1 MLQAQTDSDSSDEAL
16 NSATEISTDS
26 EFDQDPVN
34 HDPPKIFID
43 DSHLRKHRVQMKANH
58 NDRHAAVK
66 QHQDVHLKFKPLV
79 EVDPTIVKREPLKN
93 PLPGNFLLSK
103 TASTEG
109 IASKKSLEL
118 KKRYLLGEA
127 GNANSVMKSDSAS
140 ALDTKL
146 KSFHSNISEC
156 QKLLNPAAEISP
168 SMQTFLQRIDR
179 NNELNR
185 SQHSITLSKINKDK
199 FNNNQEEKENR
210 SIDSNK
216 KLEYSET
223 VNTALIE
230 NKIREMSPE
239 VQKEP
244 EIIEIV
250 DLVTP
255 EKKVPIIDLAQ
266 VEIPK
271 STIDENKQF
280 IENMEKSTSA
290 HEVNMKIKTKLDSM
304 FIDLT
309 VDSPPKDKQSLE
321 ANNNATPV
329 PDILS
334 SLTMKTPKEEEN
346 LERPRSPAHETTIA
360 VPQIWA
366 KAPKDVDTDS
376 LSNGSSTSSL
386 EDIPHFILDSATSPE
401 TLNDIVNFQAQPPRL
416 EVRDSAGE
424 LMQIDSLMIIDG
436 QYVGDPDDLHLF
448 KDKLP
453 EKAAEPVIEPEVP
466 PASISR
472 PTFKF
477 DTRNEN
483 KLESLINLPL
493 IVAKEEVLAPKP
505 LQLRFN
511 DKRSPVTTPDGDKTP
526 LAGAPI
532 VHSDSENDM
541 TGQGLTET
549 ELSDWTA
556 DDALSEN
563 FVDFALNSG
572 KGTIKKKK
580 IRSRRNGQ
588 NGVSHPKSSPI
599 KAKLATSEVECGIL
613 KNLACG
619 EIDFMDTGSEDSCVE
634 TLSTTNRAM
643 LKNRGY
649 VKFIDHQHS
658 LSQQTP
664 YNAYAAL
671 SKTKER
677 SPPIIEAINMEVV
690 NVDFIEQGACILNND
705 LRTPVNEDPPDSL
718 NVLSDEID
726 EDSLVVIED
735 KNQLESLQTTTTTT
749 ETTEELTIVTSP
761 ESLPRNAATPV
772 NTTTPSSTVIT
783 SDSTADREQEPLR
796 FDRSA
801 ERASSGSRVSREQIE
816 EMGGY
821 EEYVKSLQM
830 KIAQISS
837 GRESLEK
844 KTRRKLSKSDLL
856 GDDSKPL
863 DANKSIFSPATQVE
877 PPQTLSMKLEE
888 LTKERTK
895 QKDII
900 HDLVMDK
907 LQAKKQL
914 NAEKRMNR
922 SRNRNLFMGSGA
934 GSFPLSPI
942 KTPDSTPE
950 PKHVITYRESVNNLK
965 ENDDKKLNGSAEV
978 PKPFAEPLS
987 VSKLSKTQSFNYYTK
1002 HVPLKND
1009 DADFKT
1015 PVPPPRS
1022 RINSSSD
1029 LTNTAEKMREDA
1041 RARARLKSNEDL
1053 GLSPEEK
1060 ILMLRRRYNLMQHS
1074 DMQPSSALFSEGRN
1088 QSDDIK
1094 FREKKLS
1101 SSKSFNDISRMQR
1114 YSKDMSDGLRNHSN
1128 DFMSDPNLA
1137 DVIKSEQQSPKSAT
1151 TSPKVTKSQRRDSE
1165 RRKSLIQTV
1174 SDFFHKKKDQS
1185 GSNKDLTS
1193 SSPTSASKDRLSET
1207 SSTTSMF
1214 SRFRLSPKSKDT
1226 SKDKAKVRSAVI
1238 NLSHN
1243 LGSGS
1248 NSSGGTLLTAI
1259 WGSNSFLIF
1268 FSSTIRAILA
1278 VML

>member
-1 MLQAQTDSDSSDEAL
+1 MQAQTDSDSSDEQL

-26 EFDQDPVN
+26 EFDQDPIN
-34 HDPPKIFID
+34 HDPPKIVID
-43 DSHLRKHRVQMKANH
+43 DSHLRKHPTRVHVRSSHIENGRSSTSHKSNQQN
-58 NDRHAAVK
+58 
-66 QHQDVHLKFKPLV
+66 VHIKFKPLV

-127 GNANSVMKSDSAS
+127 GNANAVMKSDSAS

-185 SQHSITLSKINKDK
+185 SQHSITLTKLNKDK
-199 FNNNQEEKENR
+199 YNNNQDEKENR

-230 NKIREMSPE
+230 SKIREMSPE
-239 VQKEP
+239 VPNVP

-255 EKKVPIIDLAQ
+255 EKIQPIVDLEN

-271 STIDENKQF
+271 STIDENKHF

-290 HEVNMKIKTKLDSM
+290 HETNMKIKCKLDSM

-309 VDSPPKDKQSLE
+309 VDSPPKERSTSE
-321 ANNNATPV
+321 PNNNTTTV
-329 PDILS
+329 PDIIS
-334 SLTMKTPKEEEN
+334 NLTIKSNKEDEN
-346 LERPRSPAHETTIA
+346 QERPRSPAHETTIE

-366 KAPKDVDTDS
+366 KAPKEVDTDS
-376 LSNGSSTSSL
+376 LSNASSTSSL
-386 EDIPHFILDSATSPE
+386 EDIPHFILDSTTSPE
-401 TLNDIVNFQAQPPRL
+401 TLNENVIFQTQPPRL

-436 QYVGDPDDLHLF
+436 LYVGDPEDLPLF
-448 KDKLP
+448 QKKLP
-453 EKAAEPVIEPEVP
+453 ETPKTEMLVDSEV
-466 PASISR
+466 SQSSLTK
-472 PTFKF
+472 PTLKF
-477 DTRNEN
+477 DTKNEY
-483 KLESLINLPL
+483 KLESLKNLPL
-493 IVAKEEVLAPKP
+493 IVSHDDVPAVTAKSM
-505 LQLRFN
+505 QLRFN
-511 DKRSPVTTPDGDKTP
+511 EKKSPVTTPDADKTP
-526 LAGAPI
+526 LAGAPSLN
-532 VHSDSENDM
+532 HSDSETEI

-549 ELSDWTA
+549 ELSDWTV

-563 FVDFALNSG
+563 FVDVEFALNSG
-572 KGTIKKKK
+572 KGTIKKNKRAK
-580 IRSRRNGQ
+580 HRKSNGT
-588 NGVSHPKSSPI
+588 NGGTKPS
-599 KAKLATSEVECGIL
+599 TSAHLKPVTHEVECGIL
-613 KNLACG
+613 KNLAIE

-643 LKNRGY
+643 LRNRGY
-649 VKFIDHQHS
+649 VKFVDHQ
-658 LSQQTP
+658 LSMNRP
-664 YNAYAAL
+664 ISYNAYDQIKPKE
-671 SKTKER
+671 KT
-677 SPPIIEAINMEVV
+677 PPIIEAINMDVM
-690 NVDFIEQGACILNND
+690 NIDFIEQGACILSNE
-705 LRTPVNEDPPDSL
+705 LVTPVNEEPLDSL
-718 NVLSDEID
+718 NASCDDIE
-726 EDSLVVIED
+726 EDSLVINDE
-735 KNQLESLQTTTTTT
+735 KNQVESLPTTTTTT
-749 ETTEELTIVTSP
+749 DTTEELTIVTSP
-761 ESLPRNAATPV
+761 ESLPKNPPTL

-783 SDSTADREQEPLR
+783 SESTPSEREFDQFR
-796 FDRSA
+796 FERSA
-801 ERASSGSRVSREQIE
+801 ERASSTSRVSREQIE

-821 EEYVKSLQM
+821 EEYVKSLQI

-856 GDDSKPL
+856 GEDSKEV
-863 DANKSIFSPATQVE
+863 KSIFSTATQVE
-877 PPQTLSMKLEE
+877 APQTLSMKLEE

-922 SRNRNLFMGSGA
+922 NRTRNIFMGASPTTY
-934 GSFPLSPI
+934 PLSPV
-942 KTPDSTPE
+942 KVPDSPVE
-950 PKHVITYRESVNNLK
+950 IPKNAITYRESVNNLK
-965 ENDDKKLNGSAEV
+965 EVEDKSQGSHVSNEQQKTAAGDFSIG
-978 PKPFAEPLS
+978 KPI
-987 VSKLSKTQSFNYYTK
+987 KTQSFSYLTK
-1002 HVPLKND
+1002 KVPLKE
-1009 DADFKT
+1009 AEAEDFKT
-1015 PVPPPRS
+1015 PIPPPRNRLYS
-1022 RINSSSD
+1022 ASD

-1060 ILMLRRRYNLMQHS
+1060 ILLLRRRYNLMQHG
-1074 DMQPSSALFSEGRN
+1074 DGQPSSTLFSNGRN
-1088 QSDDIK
+1088 QSDDMK

-1101 SSKSFNDISRMQR
+1101 VSKSFNDISRMHR
-1114 YSKDMSDGLRNHSN
+1114 HSKEFSDTLDGFRKHSI
-1128 DFMSDPNLA
+1128 DFVSDPNLNDPNEA
-1137 DVIKSEQQSPKSAT
+1137 RNVGVPKEKTASPKI
-1151 TSPKVTKSQRRDSE
+1151 TKSQRRDSE

-1185 GSNKDLTS
+1185 ASNKDLTS
-1193 SSPTSASKDRLSET
+1193 SSPTSMSKDRLSET
-1207 SSTTSMF
+1207 SSNTSMF
-1214 SRFRLSPKSKDT
+1214 SRFRLSPKSKDS
-1226 SKDKAKVRSAVI
+1226 SKDKAKVSSKI
-1238 NLSHN
+1238 PNSYGNL
-1243 LGSGS
+1243 
-1248 NSSGGTLLTAI
+1248 I
-1259 WGSNSFLIF
+1259 CD
-1268 FSSTIRAILA
+1268 
-1278 VML
+1278 